1 MKELR
6 LASNKPSSRIVYSY
20 YYYYYLCVWMQKRV
34 LDLFVIPCG
43 CWESNLHPLDEQ
55 PVLLTSEPPL

>member
-1 MKELR
+1 MCLDA
-6 LASNKPSSRIVYSY
+6 LYVCIVREG
-20 YYYYYLCVWMQKRV
+20 QKRV
-34 LDLFVIPCG
+34 LDLFVTPCG